1 MFIVSTGII
10 IPTPALSI
18 SDISIK
24 QQIEKKAG
32 ENTKLRTG
40 KVKVAVENGFVVL
53 YGSVDRYIQKMLY
66 EKIAWK
72 ADGVVEVDNEIRV
85 IPIVL
90 QADAAIKRKVKEIV
104 QTYSRFQ
111 GVSIS
116 VTVKTGAVNVLITL
130 NRPADVL
137 FLKNRIAEIDGVVS
151 IDIMAKFVA

>member
-1 MFIVSTGII
+1 MMSTGFV
-10 IPTPALSI
+10 IPNPALSI
-18 SDISIK
+18 SDIAIK

-32 ENTKLRTG
+32 ENANLRTG
-40 KVKVAVENGFVVL
+40 KVRVAVENGLVVL
-53 YGSVDRYIQKMLY
+53 YGSVDRYIQKMFY

-72 ADGVVEVDNEIRV
+72 TDGVIEVDNEIRV
-85 IPIVL
+85 IPVVP
-90 QADAAIKRKVKEIV
+90 QADAAIDRRVKEIV

-116 VTVKTGAVNVLITL
+116 LTVKAGAVNVLITL
-130 NRPADVL
+130 NHPADVL

>member
-1 MFIVSTGII
+1 M
-10 IPTPALSI
+10 

-32 ENTKLRTG
+32 ENANLRTG

-53 YGSVDRYIQKMLY
+53 YGSVDRYIQKMFY

-72 ADGVVEVDNEIRV
+72 TDGVVEVENEIRV
-85 IPIVL
+85 IPRVL
-90 QADAAIKRKVKEIV
+90 QADAAIERKVKEIV
-104 QTYSRFQ
+104 QTYSRFK

-116 VTVKTGAVNVLITL
+116 VTVKSGAVNVLITL
-130 NRPADVL
+130 NHPADVL
-137 FLKNRIAEIDGVVS
+137 FLKNRVAEIDGVVS